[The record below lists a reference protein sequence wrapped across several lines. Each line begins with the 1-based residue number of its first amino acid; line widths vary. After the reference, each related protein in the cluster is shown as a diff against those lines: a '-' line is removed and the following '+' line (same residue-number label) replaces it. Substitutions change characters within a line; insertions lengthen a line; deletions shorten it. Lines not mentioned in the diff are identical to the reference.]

1 MRDDV
6 DQVARRRGGRW
17 SPRFPIP
24 ARPDEVVDAPD
35 ADPAWMTEDW
45 SAPVEDRT
53 LELLQETKGPSEE
66 G

>member
-1 MRDDV
+1 
-6 DQVARRRGGRW
+6 
-17 SPRFPIP
+17 
-24 ARPDEVVDAPD
+24 
-35 ADPAWMTEDW
+35 MTEDW